1 MAFID
6 RVVDYPGRYTLKDAN
21 SGTVFGTYDLV
32 RDEGTIH
39 EPGTLLNANNLNNPD
54 ITSLS
59 IGGVQVKDYTVE
71 LGSSGAWKW
80 RKWANGRFE
89 AILHSSAGS
98 TGTMTQLGSSGIYY
112 SAVSAVTFPTDIGI
126 ASIDYCSAVCSPPSN
141 FFMMMITN
149 RLSTSSVYIGYLR
162 FGSGASVSNVDYSVK
177 IEGTWT

>member
-1 MAFID
+1 MAFVD
-6 RVVDYPGRYTLKDAN
+6 RIVDYPGRFILKDAN

-54 ITSLS
+54 ITTLS
-59 IGGVQVKDYTVE
+59 IGGTQVKDYIVE
-71 LGSSGAWKW
+71 LGSSGGWTW
-80 RKWANGRFE
+80 IKWASGRFE

-149 RLSTSSVYIGYLR
+149 RISTTSVYIGYLR
-162 FGSGASVSNVDYSVK
+162 FGSGSAVTGVDYSVK
-177 IEGTWT
+177 IEGTWA